1 LIWLRERE
9 GTAMLS
15 DEVRIESFE
24 GFVRW
29 VEPRLRVA
37 LSASL
42 GSEVGRDATA
52 ETLAYAWEHWPEV
65 RAMDNPAGA
74 LYTVGRNTGR
84 RWWRRRPVV
93 FPAVDSQWVPW
104 IEPELPA
111 ALARLSEQQ
120 RVVTML
126 MHCYEW
132 TMSEVAELLDISES
146 TVQSHS
152 ERGMAQLRRSM
163 GVTQ

>member
-1 LIWLRERE
+1 
-9 GTAMLS
+9 MLS
-15 DEVRIESFE
+15 NEVRIESFE

-29 VEPRLRVA
+29 VEPRLRAA

-42 GSEVGRDATA
+42 GSEAGRDATA
-52 ETLAYAWEHWPEV
+52 EALAYAWEHWPKV
-65 RAMDNPAGA
+65 RAMDNPAGY
-74 LYTVGRNTGR
+74 LYIVGRNTGR
-84 RWWRRRPVV
+84 RWWRRRRVV
-93 FPAVDSQWVPW
+93 FLAVDSQRVPW

-111 ALARLSEQQ
+111 ALASLSEQQ

-126 MHCYEW
+126 LHCYEW
-132 TMSEVAELLDISES
+132 TMSEVAELLDISKS